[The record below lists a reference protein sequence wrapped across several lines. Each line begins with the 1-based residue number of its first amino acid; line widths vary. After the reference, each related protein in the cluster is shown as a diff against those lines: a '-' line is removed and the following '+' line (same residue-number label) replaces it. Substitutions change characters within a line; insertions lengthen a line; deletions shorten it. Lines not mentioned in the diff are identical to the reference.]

1 MRWKND
7 NMNSEN
13 IGRVLGIEVACRWG
27 YEASSFIRMLPKE
40 SQIQPFFAL
49 SSHHATSALMSRWP
63 APITHAAAISFVAP
77 LWLNPTNLT
86 SARWTKF
93 LNCHF
98 SYRKHMSTWI
108 SSKNSLC
115 PEAAHYESIQKPLV
129 THELFRN
136 LKRGRNV

>member
-27 YEASSFIRMLPKE
+27 NEASSFIRMLPKE

-77 LWLNPTNLT
+77 
-86 SARWTKF
+86 
-93 LNCHF
+93 
-98 SYRKHMSTWI
+98 
-108 SSKNSLC
+108 SLVE
-115 PEAAHYESIQKPLV
+115 PHKLDVRTVEEVLELPLLLPKTYV
-129 THELFRN
+129 DLDQF
-136 LKRGRNV
+136 KKQSVPGG